1 MCMTVTHS
9 ATMYNGTIARSVV
22 RWSSVVE
29 APLSEQVVLPI
40 KVVVHDRVAVEC
52 AVAGEAKEADV
63 AHGLVKGSFLARGA
77 EGSVGAGL
85 FFLADAARPEV
96 PCHPEKAH

>member
-1 MCMTVTHS
+1 MCVDSYAQLRDNVQSH
-9 ATMYNGTIARSVV
+9 RVL

-77 EGSVGAGL
+77 EGSVGAGI

>member
-1 MCMTVTHS
+1 MYDRGMTVTHS
-9 ATMYNGTIARSVV
+9 YAVQSHRVLW
-22 RWSSVVE
+22 WSSVVE
-29 APLSEQVVLPI
+29 APLSEQVLPI

-77 EGSVGAGL
+77 EGSVGAGI